1 MCIPLYNK
9 LNFLGLYIN
18 NVTIMNIYNTIRVC
32 SESHIISLTIK
43 LKNKPN
49 VFNHPWNFDNG
60 GGFKISVTNDQ

>member
-1 MCIPLYNK
+1 
-9 LNFLGLYIN
+9 
-18 NVTIMNIYNTIRVC
+18 MNIYNTIRIC

-60 GGFKISVTNDQ
+60 IGFKISVTNDQLKYLTFD